1 MITLVPLSI
10 ALKELHFTA
19 GLPGFPAARHFDSV
33 RWGGPESPFVVLTG
47 HEPMKI
53 QFVLVATESYFPDYR
68 PEFSAEYLAAVG
80 LDRAED
86 AVVLVIVTLGGQPG
100 EDRQPAGPPAD
111 QPRDR
116 CDRPGGAARRQLGH
130 PGGAGVDESALKRRE
145 LTSAGGARY
154 LTISRSPAA

>member
-100 EDRQPAGPPAD
+100 EATANLLGPLLINPET
-111 QPRDR
+111 
-116 CDRPGGAARRQLGH
+116 GATVQAVQREGSWDTRAALVSTS
-130 PGGAGVDESALKRRE
+130 PPSSDES
-145 LTSAGGARY
+145 
-154 LTISRSPAA
+154 